1 MLAVPQLKN
10 GLLTA
15 SAPQEAPDTGINLAD
30 IATLKGDRN
39 GKR

>member
-15 SAPQEAPDTGINLAD
+15 SARQEAPDTGINLTD